1 MRNTKNAMR
10 VVSIKL
16 PEDLD
21 EELTEI
27 AKRLHTSRSAILRE
41 ALEAFARGPRRSVT
55 AAAGHLVGSLHGPR
69 DLSTSDKHMAG
80 YGE

>member
-1 MRNTKNAMR
+1 MR

-21 EELTEI
+21 DELTEI
-27 AKRLHTSRSAILRE
+27 AKRRNASRSAILRE
-41 ALEAFARGPRRSVT
+41 ALESFAKGPKRSVVSV
-55 AAAGHLVGSLHGPR
+55 AGELVGSLRGPK
-69 DLSTSDKHMAG
+69 DLSTNPKHLSG

>member
-1 MRNTKNAMR
+1 MGNTKAAMR

-21 EELTEI
+21 QELSEI
-27 AKRLHTSRSAILRE
+27 AKRRNASRSAILRE
-41 ALEAFARGPRRSVT
+41 ALESFARGSKRSAT
-55 AAAGHLVGSLHGPR
+55 SAAGDLVGSLRGPR
-69 DLSTSDKHMAG
+69 DLSTHRKHLSG